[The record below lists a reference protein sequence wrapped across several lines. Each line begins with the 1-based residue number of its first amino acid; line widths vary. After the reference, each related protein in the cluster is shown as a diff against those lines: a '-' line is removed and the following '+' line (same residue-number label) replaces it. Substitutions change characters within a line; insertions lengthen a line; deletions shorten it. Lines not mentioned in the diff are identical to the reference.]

1 MDNMAVTDNRVNDM
15 SISPIP
21 IRTRHLLGR
30 FWETS
35 PLAFKKS
42 PSFLSKIPDFDDL
55 DRAFVLVIDRGTE
68 RVPILQ
74 IERLSSLGLRL
85 IIHFTHLCED
95 AGLCHLRRNSSA
107 LLPILKGAP
116 GHSKFHGRFFSRPRM
131 FRPPIKQ
138 NLRKVYPRR
147 KQFRTLLPSPTVPG
161 PRRTRSSAGGLR
173 HLTLRDRITPLL
185 SRSCRP
191 RPHPRSRFTETPPY
205 LPSRGPQ
212 TQRAA
217 HPGHRQ
223 TLSLQVP
230 RAQKRPAQEMAA
242 RLLSNQPRENR
253 GLCCWVHKQQIAERR
268 RRKYFADRA
277 ALFGKAKSNHDQ
289 APFHLSCR
297 TTRRSRR
304 APSRV

>member
-1 MDNMAVTDNRVNDM
+1 MDNMAVTDNSVNDM
-15 SISPIP
+15 SISP
-21 IRTRHLLGR
+21 
-30 FWETS
+30 
-35 PLAFKKS
+35 
-42 PSFLSKIPDFDDL
+42 
-55 DRAFVLVIDRGTE
+55 
-68 RVPILQ
+68 
-74 IERLSSLGLRL
+74 
-85 IIHFTHLCED
+85 THLCED

-131 FRPPIKQ
+131 SRPPIKQ

-217 HPGHRQ
+217 HPSHRQ

-230 RAQKRPAQEMAA
+230 RAQKKTGA
-242 RLLSNQPRENR
+242 RNGSKAIIEPT
-253 GLCCWVHKQQIAERR
+253 ER
-268 RRKYFADRA
+268 KI
-277 ALFGKAKSNHDQ
+277 G
-289 APFHLSCR
+289 
-297 TTRRSRR
+297 
-304 APSRV
+304 

>member
-1 MDNMAVTDNRVNDM
+1 M
-15 SISPIP
+15 
-21 IRTRHLLGR
+21 
-30 FWETS
+30 
-35 PLAFKKS
+35 
-42 PSFLSKIPDFDDL
+42 
-55 DRAFVLVIDRGTE
+55 IDRGTE

-85 IIHFTHLCED
+85 IIYFTHLCED
-95 AGLCHLRRNSSA
+95 AGLCQLRRNSSA
-107 LLPILKGAP
+107 LRPILKGAP

-131 FRPPIKQ
+131 SRPPIKQ

-191 RPHPRSRFTETPPY
+191 RPHPRSGLEETPPY
-205 LPSRGPQ
+205 LPSRGPR

-268 RRKYFADRA
+268 RRKYYADRA
-277 ALFGKAKSNHDQ
+277 AIFGKAKSNHDQ
-289 APFHLSCR
+289 TPFHLSCR

-304 APSRV
+304 VPGRV

>member
-1 MDNMAVTDNRVNDM
+1 M
-15 SISPIP
+15 S
-21 IRTRHLLGR
+21 T
-30 FWETS
+30 
-35 PLAFKKS
+35 
-42 PSFLSKIPDFDDL
+42 
-55 DRAFVLVIDRGTE
+55 
-68 RVPILQ
+68 
-74 IERLSSLGLRL
+74 LGLRL
-85 IIHFTHLCED
+85 IFYFTHLCED
-95 AGLCHLRRNSSA
+95 AELCHLRRNSSA

-131 FRPPIKQ
+131 SRPPVKQ
-138 NLRKVYPRR
+138 NMRKVYPRR

-191 RPHPRSRFTETPPY
+191 RPHPRSGLEETPPY
-205 LPSRGPQ
+205 LPSRGPR

-223 TLSLQVP
+223 TLSLQAP

-304 APSRV
+304 APSRVLATQCAAP